1 MTQITLR
8 LDIPTLQVEVIELL
22 EKTSKQMTLAH
33 NGRWF
38 HHGAETKY
46 REFQVQL
53 EEQIRSVKNL
63 ELRMAIV
70 APMKAGKSTIINVTA
85 GEEIVPSHNDA
96 MTTLP
101 TEIVFRADLTEPI
114 LILSP
119 HTCAAFQQ
127 AIQALQQKIQ
137 TIGIDEAL
145 KIANYPH
152 LRELLAEIEQGFSLT
167 AETHGRNSCV
177 DTLKVLN
184 HLIRLNNKLLPEQ
197 DIIESVNDFPRVE
210 TNFWLASH
218 SDNLQQQG
226 KLVVVDTPGPN
237 EAGQEKLK
245 HIVADQLRQCS
256 LVAIVLDYT
265 QLQGV
270 AAAEVKEEV
279 ERVIELR
286 GKKNLYVLI
295 NKIDQRGIGSNYM
308 TTDQVLQFVNTNFGI
323 SNPEQIFEI
332 SAINALL
339 ATQFLREIEKYPE
352 TSIAQLETA
361 PALAKAT
368 LGLDWQ
374 EELTQISAEKLK
386 AKAEKLWQLSGF
398 AAFLEKSIRTPITEG
413 THRGMRNAL
422 ELSSNC
428 LSKLYA
434 DLDGEIKK

>member
-8 LDIPTLQVEVIELL
+8 LDIPSLQVEVIELL
-22 EKTSKQMTLAH
+22 EKTSKQMTLAS
-33 NGRWF
+33 NARWF
-38 HHGAETKY
+38 HNGAETKY

-63 ELRMAIV
+63 ELRIAIV

-167 AETHGRNSCV
+167 VETHGRNSCV
-177 DTLKVLN
+177 NTLKILN

-197 DIIESVNDFPRVE
+197 NIIESVNDFPRVE
-210 TNFWLASH
+210 TKFWLTSH
-218 SDNLQQQG
+218 SDKLQQQG

-245 HIVADQLRQCS
+245 HIVAS
-256 LVAIVLDYT
+256 
-265 QLQGV
+265 
-270 AAAEVKEEV
+270 
-279 ERVIELR
+279 
-286 GKKNLYVLI
+286 
-295 NKIDQRGIGSNYM
+295 
-308 TTDQVLQFVNTNFGI
+308 
-323 SNPEQIFEI
+323 
-332 SAINALL
+332 
-339 ATQFLREIEKYPE
+339 
-352 TSIAQLETA
+352 TA
-361 PALAKAT
+361 
-368 LGLDWQ
+368 
-374 EELTQISAEKLK
+374 SMF
-386 AKAEKLWQLSGF
+386 LSGNCF
-398 AAFLEKSIRTPITEG
+398 RLYSITGSR
-413 THRGMRNAL
+413 
-422 ELSSNC
+422 SSR
-428 LSKLYA
+428 SQRRSSASYR
-434 DLDGEIKK
+434 IKG

>member
-22 EKTSKQMTLAH
+22 EKTSKQMDIAH

-38 HHGAETKY
+38 HNGAEPKY
-46 REFQVQL
+46 QEFQVQL

-152 LRELLAEIEQGFSLT
+152 LRELLAEIEQGFSLA

-197 DIIESVNDFPRVE
+197 DIIESVNDFPRIE
-210 TNFWLASH
+210 TKFWLASH

-279 ERVIELR
+279 ARVIELR

-295 NKIDQRGIGSNYM
+295 NKIDQRGMGSNYM

-332 SAINALL
+332 SALNALL
-339 ATQFLREIEKYPE
+339 ATQFLRELEKNPE
-352 TSIAQLETA
+352 TPIAQLETA

-398 AAFLEKSIRTPITEG
+398 SAFLEKSIRTLRSEG
-413 THRGMRNAL
+413 THRCMRNAL

-434 DLDGEIKK
+434 DIDGEIKK